1 MAPTAAWEKT
11 LNKKLIV
18 ANRGEIACRILRAA
32 KSLGIPTVAVYS
44 EADEGAPHM
53 QMADEAVA
61 IGPAPAAQSYL
72 DQDKILD
79 AAKRTG
85 ATLLH
90 PGYGFLAENA
100 GFARRCGEEGLRFV
114 GPSPDVITAMGDK
127 EQARRIAIEAGVPV
141 SPGTGKLGQ
150 DANVIMEA
158 AQQVGF
164 PLLVKAA
171 AGGGGIGMR
180 LVSDEAALAAAVDA
194 TRSLAERAFGDGAV
208 YLEHFVQRARHIE
221 VQIFGFGDG
230 RAIHLFDR
238 DCSVQRRHQK
248 VIEEATS
255 PALSEAMRA
264 EMTAVAVRLAA
275 ACRYEC
281 AGTVE
286 FMYDELTGRFY
297 FLEMNTRIQ
306 VEHPVTELV
315 TGVDLVVAQIRQ
327 ALGED
332 LARELAQDRIGLS
345 GHAVEARIYAERPA
359 KNFMPSP
366 GPLNVM
372 RLPERAGLRIDTG
385 FREGMKV
392 TPFYDPM
399 LMKVI
404 AHGANR
410 TQAIACLEAALGDVV
425 IEGIETNV
433 AFLRKTLTH
442 PAFVA
447 GQVHTT
453 WLNDVIKELV

>member
-1 MAPTAAWEKT
+1 M
-11 LNKKLIV
+11 KLIV
-18 ANRGEIACRILRAA
+18 ANRGEIACRVLRAA
-32 KSLGIPTVAVYS
+32 KCLGLPTVAVYS
-44 EADEGAPHM
+44 EADEGAPHVA
-53 QMADEAVA
+53 MADEAVL
-61 IGPAPAAQSYL
+61 IGPAPAGQSYL
-72 DQDKILD
+72 DQDKIMD
-79 AAKRTG
+79 AARRTG
-85 ATLLH
+85 ATMLH

-100 GFARRCGEEGLRFV
+100 GFARRCADEGVRFV

-141 SPGTGKLGQ
+141 SPGTGKLGL
-150 DANVIMEA
+150 DAAVAMAEA
-158 AQQVGF
+158 RRVGF

-180 LVSDEAALAAAVDA
+180 LVGDEAALAAAVET
-194 TRSLAERAFGDGAV
+194 TRSLAERAFGDGSV

-221 VQIFGFGDG
+221 VQVFGFGDG
-230 RAIHLFDR
+230 KAVHLFDR

-248 VIEEATS
+248 VIEEASS
-255 PALSEAMRA
+255 PSLTDAIRTQ
-264 EMTAVAVRLAA
+264 MTAVAVRLAA
-275 ACRYEC
+275 ACRYEG

-286 FMYDELTGRFY
+286 FMYDEQSGRFF

-315 TGVDLVVAQIRQ
+315 TGVDLVVAQLRQ

-332 LARELAQDRIGLS
+332 LSRELAQERIGIH

-372 RLPERAGLRIDTG
+372 RLPSGDGLRIDTG

-404 AHGANR
+404 AHGGDR
-410 TQAIACLEAALGDVV
+410 KQAIARLHAALGDVL

-433 AFLRKTLTH
+433 AFLRNILAH
-442 PAFVA
+442 PTFVA

-453 WLNDVIKELV
+453 WLNDAIKELV